1 MRPAGGAPGGRGGRF
16 AHPGPVAAGGEG
28 GGSYEETLAA
38 SGNALLRE
46 MLERLRERTAPFFGP
61 EQRERQAALWADH
74 ARILTAIVAG
84 DEGRAD
90 ALAADHVRHAVP
102 ANGDCG

>member
-1 MRPAGGAPGGRGGRF
+1 MRIRALLQRGEK
-16 AHPGPVAAGGEG
+16 AAGAGRVGELATLNVR
-28 GGSYEETLAA
+28 SYEETLAA

-84 DEGRAD
+84 DEGRAY